1 MVEALK
7 HLSKRAL
14 SNPLDNFVSVGNL
27 VMFITYILV
36 LVIIKA
42 IVLHSIGCLHALGL
56 PLQQVKEV
64 DLVVLEHL
72 SLLEVE
78 EELAQVED
86 YVTGVHRE
94 LDLET
99 AASLLALLDALV
111 GCIIGQAGHAGTATL
126 LHASTHV

>member
-64 DLVVLEHL
+64 DLVVLEYL
-72 SLLEVE
+72 SLLEVK

-86 YVTGVHRE
+86 HVSGVHGE